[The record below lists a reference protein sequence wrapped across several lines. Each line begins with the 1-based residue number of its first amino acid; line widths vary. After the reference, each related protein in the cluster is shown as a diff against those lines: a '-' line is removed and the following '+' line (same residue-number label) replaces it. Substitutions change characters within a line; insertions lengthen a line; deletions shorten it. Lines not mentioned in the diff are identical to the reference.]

1 MLQWMRGTS
10 PFQDEGRALAVVSA
24 RTGEEQLNRSAIVMR
39 PEVKAILLSFLSRR
53 NEAAS
58 V

>member
-1 MLQWMRGTS
+1 MRGTS
-10 PFQDEGRALAVVSA
+10 PLQDEGRALAVVSA